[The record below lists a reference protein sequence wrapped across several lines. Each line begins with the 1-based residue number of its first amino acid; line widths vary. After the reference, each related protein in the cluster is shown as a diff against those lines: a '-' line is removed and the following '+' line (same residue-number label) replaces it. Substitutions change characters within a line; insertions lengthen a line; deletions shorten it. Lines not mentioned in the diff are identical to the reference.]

1 MTNLARKPM
10 IIWTNRFH
18 KTTTKST
25 LTEEEA
31 ESIDLKIHDGYINSK
46 HKDARKLK
54 RLYDKLCPHKF
65 DDCSC
70 KAAMQF
76 LQE

>member
-1 MTNLARKPM
+1 MTTLARKPM
-10 IIWTNRFH
+10 NIWINRFH
-18 KTTTKST
+18 NTTTKST
-25 LTEEEA
+25 LTYTEA

-76 LQE
+76 LQ